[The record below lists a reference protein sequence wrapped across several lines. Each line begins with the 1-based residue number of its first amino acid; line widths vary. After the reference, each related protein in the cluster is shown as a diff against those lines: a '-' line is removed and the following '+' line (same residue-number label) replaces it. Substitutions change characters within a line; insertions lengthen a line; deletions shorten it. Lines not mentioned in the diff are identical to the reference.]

1 MNKLD
6 FKEYKIQDDS
16 SNKS

>member
-6 FKEYKIQDDS
+6 FKT
-16 SNKS
+16 